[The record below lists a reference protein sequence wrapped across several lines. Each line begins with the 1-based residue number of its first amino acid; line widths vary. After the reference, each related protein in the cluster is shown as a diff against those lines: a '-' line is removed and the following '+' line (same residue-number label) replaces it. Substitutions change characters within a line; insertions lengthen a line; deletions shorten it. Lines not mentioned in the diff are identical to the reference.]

1 MKKDDIRLTPISN
14 GTVLDHLPAGTALRV
29 LEILDLHNFDGAV
42 TIAINT
48 ESKKMGRKDLV
59 FIEGRELSKKEID
72 KISLL
77 AQGATL
83 NIIRKSEVAKKEKI
97 QLPNFVEGVL
107 QCQNPICIT
116 NHEKIPTKFF
126 VSSFPLQAKCFYCE
140 NRMNDKEIAKA
151 IK

>member
-14 GTVLDHLPAGTALRV
+14 GTVLDHLPAGTALRI
-29 LEILDLHNFDGAV
+29 LEILQLSKSDGAV

-48 ESKKMGRKDLV
+48 ESKRLGRKDLV
-59 FIEGRELSKKEID
+59 FIEGKELSKNEIG

-83 NIIRKSEVAKKEKI
+83 NIIRNREVAKKEKI
-97 QLPNFVEGVL
+97 ALPNFVEGVL

-116 NHEKIPTKFF
+116 NHEKIPTKFL
-126 VSSFPLQAKCFYCE
+126 VSNAPLQAKCFYCE
-140 NRMNDKEIAKA
+140 NRMNEKEIAKA
-151 IK
+151 IQ